1 MDMIGLKGGGSGK
14 EKAGGG
20 GRGGGGTEVVAGY
33 PLQEQGKHRE
43 FGNSAKSQGKRR
55 EFDLLKLQIS

>member
-20 GRGGGGTEVVAGY
+20 GRGGGGTEVVPGY
-33 PLQEQGKHRE
+33 PLQEQGKQGKHRE
-43 FGNSAKSQGKRR
+43 FGNSAKSQ
-55 EFDLLKLQIS
+55 